1 MVGFLSDYYDEKLS
15 IACVSSYFLQSLGYE
30 YDEFMEISSGS
41 LKNIF
46 YGENQSFLDVER
58 FKKIHGIGEWR
69 MINKANAP
77 VYVRMYKADSVDE
90 YGNRL
95 WVLSVQTD
103 WVQQNLK
110 LINNVLKSEMW
121 YFDFDM
127 KGNITDVFWSHEFRR
142 MLGYHDVLD
151 FPNTIEMWKENIYPE
166 DREMVISMLQEAAA
180 DIHDCKKYNAEYR
193 MRKIDGSYQWFRTS
207 AETIR
212 RRDGSPLRMVGTFI
226 NIEEQRSQELFVK
239 KSDAFH
245 RAYTES
251 NICEYY
257 VNLKDNTFD
266 SLKVE
271 NSLLGLFEKSTT
283 WDELIQEYLD
293 KFVCEED
300 KSAVA
305 LIYNRAYML
314 EKFNAGNHELSIEC
328 HIKINGKERLVRNVV
343 MPGEENNT
351 SRYAMI
357 FVRDITEAEKEADQ
371 IREMTRQNAVM
382 DKLIQGTIRLVDH
395 FAMCNPREN
404 TYKVYSI
411 LPNDSTYGSIGNYD
425 EFINGISSQYK
436 VISEKQTMKEI
447 LSLEHLNKVFDSIED
462 IYKFEYCSLDER
474 IFKNMAV
481 IPLSKTK
488 DNDIENIML
497 IVQDI
502 TNEKKMEIESR
513 KALKDAY
520 EAANRANHSKT
531 EFLSN
536 MSHDIRTPMN
546 AIVGMTAI
554 AGTNIDDKDRVIDCL
569 GKITKSSRHLL
580 SLINEVLDMSRIE
593 SGRLTLSEE
602 DFNLPELI
610 DNLIAMTKNDIEIHN
625 HNFEVRVGKIYHENV
640 SGDSLRIQ
648 QIIINVMSNAVKYTP
663 DGENIIFSIEERH
676 DKSKNIGCYEFTIE
690 DNGIGMTKEFQKIIF
705 EPFTRADDKHT
716 SKI

>member
-1 MVGFLSDYYDEKLS
+1 
-15 IACVSSYFLQSLGYE
+15 
-30 YDEFMEISSGS
+30 
-41 LKNIF
+41 
-46 YGENQSFLDVER
+46 
-58 FKKIHGIGEWR
+58 
-69 MINKANAP
+69 
-77 VYVRMYKADSVDE
+77 
-90 YGNRL
+90 
-95 WVLSVQTD
+95 
-103 WVQQNLK
+103 
-110 LINNVLKSEMW
+110 
-121 YFDFDM
+121 M
-127 KGNITDVFWSHEFRR
+127 K
-142 MLGYHDVLD
+142 
-151 FPNTIEMWKENIYPE
+151 
-166 DREMVISMLQEAAA
+166 
-180 DIHDCKKYNAEYR
+180 
-193 MRKIDGSYQWFRTS
+193 
-207 AETIR
+207 
-212 RRDGSPLRMVGTFI
+212 
-226 NIEEQRSQELFVK
+226 
-239 KSDAFH
+239 
-245 RAYTES
+245 
-251 NICEYY
+251 
-257 VNLKDNTFD
+257 
-266 SLKVE
+266 
-271 NSLLGLFEKSTT
+271 KSTT

-520 EAANRANHSKT
+520 KAANRANHSKT

-554 AGTNIDDKDRVIDCL
+554 AGANIDDKDRVIDCL
-569 GKITKSSRHLL
+569 GSFRRKK
-580 SLINEVLDMSRIE
+580 
-593 SGRLTLSEE
+593 
-602 DFNLPELI
+602 
-610 DNLIAMTKNDIEIHN
+610 
-625 HNFEVRVGKIYHENV
+625 
-640 SGDSLRIQ
+640 GDR
-648 QIIINVMSNAVKYTP
+648 
-663 DGENIIFSIEERH
+663 
-676 DKSKNIGCYEFTIE
+676 
-690 DNGIGMTKEFQKIIF
+690 
-705 EPFTRADDKHT
+705 
-716 SKI
+716 

>member
-1 MVGFLSDYYDEKLS
+1 M
-15 IACVSSYFLQSLGYE
+15 SSYFLQSLGYE

-58 FKKIHGIGEWR
+58 FKKIHGIGEGR
-69 MINKANAP
+69 MINKADAP

-110 LINNVLKSEMW
+110 LINNVLKSGMW

-166 DREMVISMLQEAAA
+166 DREMVISVLQEAAA

-207 AETIR
+207 TETIR

-328 HIKINGKERLVRNVV
+328 HIKINGKEHLVRNVV

-462 IYKFEYCSLDER
+462 IYKFEYCSLNER

-648 QIIINVMSNAVKYTP
+648 QIIINVMSN
-663 DGENIIFSIEERH
+663 
-676 DKSKNIGCYEFTIE
+676 
-690 DNGIGMTKEFQKIIF
+690 
-705 EPFTRADDKHT
+705 
-716 SKI
+716 